1 MAHGLEV
8 RPPLLDHEL
17 FELAARIPSRFKVR
31 RGETKWVFKQTYQ
44 HQLPAD
50 VLWRPKHGF
59 EIPIDTW
66 LRGPLR
72 AMFESSVLDP
82 QARVRDLVDQNVT
95 RGIYRA
101 HLGGTGRHGN
111 VLWSLLVL
119 ARWAERYL
127 RLPAIAPAI

>member
-1 MAHGLEV
+1 MIAGAEAHVIAGAEAHV
-8 RPPLLDHEL
+8 I
-17 FELAARIPSRFKVR
+17 AAPISERF
-31 RGETKWVFKQTYQ
+31 
-44 HQLPAD
+44 LPAD

-59 EIPIDTW
+59 EIPVDTW

-82 QARVRDLVDQNVT
+82 QARVRDLVDQKVT
-95 RGIYRA
+95 GGIYRA
-101 HLGGTGRHGN
+101 HLGGTGRYGN

-127 RLPAIAPAI
+127 RLPAIAATI